1 MSLQSRVLNEYRQK
15 FPNHTLREIS
25 ALTGIQLTRVFRL
38 MNGAGMKLE
47 EFEQF
52 SEAIGQKAEIGFHGG
67 AFHRN
72 VQLAQRVLHDGELK
86 KLTHLIERH
95 IQWHQLI
102 HGEISKS
109 AVDQNI
115 A

>member
-1 MSLQSRVLNEYRQK
+1 
-15 FPNHTLREIS
+15 
-25 ALTGIQLTRVFRL
+25 
-38 MNGAGMKLE
+38 
-47 EFEQF
+47 
-52 SEAIGQKAEIGFHGG
+52 
-67 AFHRN
+67 
-72 VQLAQRVLHDGELK
+72 VLHDGELK